1 MSYLI
6 KVLNHVKFRVFKTES
21 QTLETIMS
29 VMGASSKKGGETEDA
44 VHERLKKE
52 FGEENVIKIGELGSQ
67 EDMIKG
73 IDIKITVDGKEYTGQ
88 IKPFSHI
95 TRIDDKYKVDGTANV
110 KKYQTD
116 WMIFMK
122 NLGPIVIFDN
132 KNSKI
137 HQGVYYFPVDSKLYQ
152 L

>member
-1 MSYLI
+1 MAYMI
-6 KVLNHVKFRVFKTES
+6 KVLNNVKFRVFGTES
-21 QTLETIMS
+21 ETLKTIMS
-29 VMGASSKKGGETEDA
+29 VMGASSKKGGETESA
-44 VHERLKKE
+44 VSERLKKE
-52 FGEENVIKIGELGSQ
+52 FGDDNVELVGELGSP
-67 EDMIKG
+67 EDMLKG
-73 IDIKITVDGKEYTGQ
+73 IDIKITINGKVYSGQ

-95 TRIDDKYKVDGTANV
+95 TRIDDKYKIDGTANV

-116 WMIFMK
+116 LMIFKK

-137 HQGVYYFPVDSKLYQ
+137 HQGVYFFPADAKLYQ

>member
-1 MSYLI
+1 
-6 KVLNHVKFRVFKTES
+6 
-21 QTLETIMS
+21 
-29 VMGASSKKGGETEDA
+29 
-44 VHERLKKE
+44 
-52 FGEENVIKIGELGSQ
+52 
-67 EDMIKG
+67 
-73 IDIKITVDGKEYTGQ
+73 VDGKEYTGQ